1 MLKLILKNLWSRRR
15 SNAWLFAELIIVTIL
30 SWIILDEAIVSLHD
44 INANPGYD
52 VDRLV
57 NIDVETMPLD
67 SPEFDKEAF
76 SVEGS
81 RQVYDNLLSK
91 ARNLPDVESL
101 VREYSGIDG
110 RGSMTGP
117 LFTGNEAID
126 TVAPYAFM
134 MNVKSDSK
142 ILSTYGIET
151 TEDSPSVEEIESKP
165 LGENDIIIT
174 ESIDRYYWPDRRGIR
189 DKYFINKYSPDSTH
203 INVVGIIKDLRFRS
217 YVRTPAVAIQGS
229 KIYDGGYYNRTT
241 LILRLKDGVDVDGY
255 IHENID
261 RITKDLRIGNFFVR
275 SVMGQKQQIKD
286 YEYDAGV
293 SGNRSLM
300 LFVAALFL
308 INLIVGVTGCVWLQ
322 TGKRIPELGVLRSF
336 GALKS
341 QTVKMLIGE
350 STVLATV
357 AFIIGDLIYLQYA
370 LANGLSNGFE
380 GNDMYFP
387 DNSWVNNF
395 GEHFVIVSLIVYAV
409 IVLCA
414 VIGTYF
420 PARHVS
426 KIEPVDA
433 LRDE

>member
-1 MLKLILKNLWSRRR
+1 MFKLILKNLWSRRR

-52 VDRLV
+52 VDRIV
-57 NIDVETMPLD
+57 NIDIETMPLD

-81 RQVYDNLLSK
+81 RQVYDNLLAK

-101 VREYSGIDG
+101 VSEYSGIDG
-110 RGSMTGP
+110 RGSRTGP

-126 TVAPYAFM
+126 TVVPYIFM
-134 MNVKSDSK
+134 MNVKPDSK

-174 ESIDRYYWPDRRGIR
+174 ETIDRYYWPDRRGTR
-189 DKYFINKYSPDSTH
+189 DKYFIDEYSPDSAH
-203 INVVGIIKDLRFRS
+203 INVVGVIKDMRFRS

-229 KIYDGGYYNRTT
+229 AIYDGSYRNRTT
-241 LILRLKDGVDVDGY
+241 LILRLKDGVDVDEY
-255 IHENID
+255 IRENID
-261 RITKDLRIGNFFVR
+261 LITKELRIGNFFVR
-275 SVMGQKQQIKD
+275 SVMSQKQQIKD

-293 SGNRSLM
+293 SGRRSLM

-308 INLIVGVTGCVWLQ
+308 INLIIGVTGCVCLQ

-380 GNDMYFP
+380 DNDMYFP